1 MEGSVTACHATSVLS
16 GILGMHQALAG
27 AGGSERLLLN
37 PATHQYLPSLDPGI
51 RTVSGTDVFIDSS
64 IASGDLQP
72 CDDDSQED
80 ALHLV
85 RSVHPVS
92 PLLAGARYHRFAEP
106 S

>member
-1 MEGSVTACHATSVLS
+1 
-16 GILGMHQALAG
+16 
-27 AGGSERLLLN
+27 LN
-37 PATHQYLPSLDPGI
+37 
-51 RTVSGTDVFIDSS
+51 
-64 IASGDLQP
+64 LQP